1 MKAFAALYQRLDRS
15 TATLDK
21 RAALVDY
28 FAHAGAHDAAWALF
42 LLSGGKV
49 GGARRKI
56 AASGELRAWVSEES
70 GLPAWLVEDSY
81 AQVGDLAE
89 TLTLLLDDPAQR
101 APDRPLA
108 DWIEQH
114 LLVVAKVRPFRSGC
128 TRPGCR
134 AARSAR

>member
-28 FAHAGAHDAAWALF
+28 FRQARAHDAAWALY

-49 GGARRKI
+49 GGARRRI
-56 AASGELRAWVSEES
+56 AASGELRAWIAEES
-70 GLPAWLVEDSY
+70 CLPPWLVEDSY

-89 TLTLLLDDPAQR
+89 TLTL
-101 APDRPLA
+101 
-108 DWIEQH
+108 
-114 LLVVAKVRPFRSGC
+114 
-128 TRPGCR
+128 
-134 AARSAR
+134 